1 MSKSFKVIVQT
12 IENNEIVSESVI
24 IKDDLRAPKT
34 NLDFS
39 LELTKQIDIIKGVQ
53 DHVLNEKVAI
63 LNEEQNA
70 CPCCKSTLI
79 KSGNQSSNYHDVFTD
94 HRIIFKRLKC
104 KDCKYEAPCTVRSLF
119 GSIQSGQLQK
129 IQAELGA
136 KHSFREAE
144 EMFDTF
150 SGKHRGINN
159 HDRIK
164 SVSESLGQSLY
175 EIRQEERKLLAVEAA
190 EEIILNVD
198 GGHVKTIE
206 EGRSIE
212 AMASV
217 VYRPE
222 NIVYN
227 DKGTR
232 RHLKNKS
239 CAASVKNDNQEEIIA
254 GTIAAALQQGLTRE
268 TNITALCDG
277 ASNCWNIVNAFEP
290 ICKSLTRILDWFH
303 ITMKM
308 ENISLPEKLKAKFK
322 RVKWHLWRGRSD
334 RALLRLEQL
343 KSITTNSTAIKR
355 ITQFITYITNN
366 EDKIVNYSN
375 RKKEGLVFTSNLAE
389 STVETL
395 INQRCKGKQH
405 MRWSRDGLNP
415 ILQLRASIHSKG
427 EWDQKWK
434 MAVLDAA

>member
-1 MSKSFKVIVQT
+1 MSKSFRVIVQT
-12 IENNEIVSESVI
+12 IENEQIISESIV
-24 IKDDLRAPKT
+24 IKDDLCAPKT

-39 LELTKQIDIIKGVQ
+39 LELAMQINIIKGVQ
-53 DHVLNEKVAI
+53 DHVLNEKIA
-63 LNEEQNA
+63 LRTEEQDL
-70 CPCCKSTLI
+70 CPCCQSKLI
-79 KSGNQSSNYHDVFTD
+79 KAGNQSSNYHDVFTD

-104 KDCKYEAPCTVRSLF
+104 KECKYEAPCTVRSLF
-119 GSIQSGQLQK
+119 GSIQSAQLQK

-144 EMFDTF
+144 EIFDTF
-150 SGKHRGINN
+150 SGKPRGINN

-164 SVSESLGQSLY
+164 SVAESLGQSLY
-175 EIRQEERKLLAVEAA
+175 EIKQEERKLIAVEAA
-190 EEIILNVD
+190 DELILNVD

-206 EGRSIE
+206 DGRSIE

-222 NIVYN
+222 NIAYN
-227 DKGTR
+227 DKSTR
-232 RHLKNKS
+232 RHLESKS

-254 GTIAAALQQGLTRE
+254 GTIAAALQQGLTRD
-268 TNITALCDG
+268 TNIIALSDG

-290 ICKSLTRILDWFH
+290 ICKSITKILDWFH

-322 RVKWHLWRGRSD
+322 RVKWHLWRGRAD

-355 ITQFITYITNN
+355 IVQFMSYITNN
-366 EDKIVNYSN
+366 EDKIVNYSQ

-405 MRWSRDGLNP
+405 MRWSREGLNP
-415 ILQLRASIHSKG
+415 ILQLRASIYSKG

-434 MAVLDAA
+434 MAVLNAA